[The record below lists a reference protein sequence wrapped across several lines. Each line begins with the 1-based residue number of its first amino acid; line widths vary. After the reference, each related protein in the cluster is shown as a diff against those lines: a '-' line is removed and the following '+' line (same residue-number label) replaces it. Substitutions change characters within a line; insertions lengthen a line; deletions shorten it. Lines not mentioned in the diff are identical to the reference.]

1 MPSYKYVARNVQ
13 TNQIVKSKLQASS
26 QKDVYEL
33 LKKQGYVVSEINE
46 ENEKSEIFKSKRV
59 KTKDRVLFARQLSTL
74 INAGLPLVQAL
85 NSVIEQTTSKT
96 LKQVIT
102 EVTKEVEGGKTFSKC
117 LQKYPKVFNKIFINM
132 IAAGEVSGT
141 LDRSLDR
148 LATQQEKD
156 ANIVSKIRGAMI
168 YPALIVFVMI
178 AVVSFMVVKVVPQI
192 SVLYTSF
199 PGTKLPI
206 ETRILMSVA
215 NVIKSSWLIIL
226 LIFIAGIIVLLRWI
240 KTESGNKFIDAVKLK
255 TPAFG
260 KLFQKLYMAR
270 FSRTSSTLLEAG
282 VPLLQVL
289 QITSESVSNYY
300 VARSIRNASDQVRV
314 GKSLGDTLKGDPY
327 FLPLVPNVI
336 KIGEESGT
344 TSEMLAKSAD
354 FYEKEVEDTVA
365 NISSLIEPFMMI
377 LLGGVA
383 IIIVLAVLLPIY
395 GLAGSG
401 AINSNG

>member
-46 ENEKSEIFKSKRV
+46 ENEKSEIFKSKKV

-96 LKQVIT
+96 LKKVIT

-132 IAAGEVSGT
+132 IAAGELSGT

-240 KTESGNKFIDAVKLK
+240 KTESGTKFIDAVKLK

-260 KLFQKLYMAR
+260 KLFQKLYMDR

-365 NISSLIEPFMMI
+365 NISSLIEPVMMI